1 MKKIIFASKNNA
13 VLKDVPDRLPDA
25 EEMRVKL
32 SYTALSA
39 GTERALLTGI
49 EEGGDGF
56 RFGFPS

>member
-39 GTERALLTGI
+39 GTERALKDTPTL
-49 EEGGDGF
+49 
-56 RFGFPS
+56 SL